1 MGRPRKN
8 GVESPQITEGDKLP
22 TNDKNAQNSTSIACQ
37 TQRERIML
45 PISVE
50 QWAEQSIIGSDVSS
64 LLIMAP
70 VDIEVKKGR
79 MYIDTGINIINGY
92 YGLIFPTPLNAAY
105 GIETSV
111 GYRMMRS
118 DIIPMKVQNKVKL
131 VLNIEDETSVRVC
144 TASSTRFRNLIIP
157 KGVPLA
163 ELVLFKK

>member
-8 GVESPQITEGDKLP
+8 GIESPQITEGDKLSI
-22 TNDKNAQNSTSIACQ
+22 NDENAPNSTSIACQ

-45 PISVE
+45 PISIE
-50 QWAEQSIIGSDVSS
+50 QWAESSIMGIDVSS

-79 MYIDTGINIINGY
+79 MYIDTGININDEY
-92 YGLIFPTPLNAAY
+92 YGLVFPTSLNAAY

-111 GYRMMRS
+111 GYRMMHS
-118 DIIPMKVQNKVKL
+118 DIIPMKVQNRVKL
-131 VLNIEDETSVRVC
+131 VLNVEDETSVRVC

-157 KGVPLA
+157 KGAPLA
-163 ELVLFKK
+163 TLVLFKK